1 MCWYLNGRKCLI
13 SYLLIL
19 RDHASLWLGN
29 KHETKL
35 EAKKSNFTVWSQ
47 LVYNDSHANF
57 ALEQILIPQAL
68 PLSVWDFAHIFTIKL
83 YNAHNILVP
92 QEKFLQNKI

>member
-35 EAKKSNFTVWSQ
+35 EAIYLISLSGLSSFTMIHMPT
-47 LVYNDSHANF
+47 SH
-57 ALEQILIPQAL
+57 L
-68 PLSVWDFAHIFTIKL
+68 
-83 YNAHNILVP
+83 
-92 QEKFLQNKI
+92 NKY

>member
-1 MCWYLNGRKCLI
+1 MYWYLNGRKCLI

-29 KHETKL
+29 KHEAKL

-57 ALEQILIPQAL
+57 ALEQILNPGTAL
-68 PLSVWDFAHIFTIKL
+68 KCLGFCTYFYHQTV
-83 YNAHNILVP
+83 
-92 QEKFLQNKI
+92 